1 MAGRQRLSGTDGR
14 ALLRRLHAYVKQR
27 FGTWAAFERQ
37 TKTPHATADRWK
49 QRAAVPELP
58 QLLRLAK
65 RDPLLDLHYLLTG
78 RRASG
83 WLRAE
88 ELHGL
93 LLNLDAATVQ
103 SQKLLRQMKRAP
115 QRRR

>member
-1 MAGRQRLSGTDGR
+1 MAGRQRLSGADGR
-14 ALLRRLHAYVKQR
+14 ALLRRLHAYVEQR

-37 TKTPHATADRWK
+37 TKTPHATADRWR

-58 QLLRLAK
+58 ALLQFAR

-78 RRASG
+78 RRATG

-88 ELHGL
+88 ELEGL
-93 LLNLDAATVQ
+93 LMNLNAATIQ
-103 SQKLLRQMKRAP
+103 SRELR
-115 QRRR
+115 